1 MRSLLKKFFLVGLIV
16 ASGLI
21 FSACNPLERKNKAG
35 LQVITN
41 DIPVSIF
48 INEEFLG
55 KSPFLTKDLKPGE
68 YSIRLEPESP
78 TLTTYET
85 TVSLN
90 KGLLTVVTWKPG
102 ATLTQSGGVIYELEK
117 LTNKNQTELSI
128 ISIPDGAI
136 LGIDGADKEFSPLIK
151 NGIEVGNH
159 EFEASLPSYETQNH
173 TLSIVKGHR
182 LNVLIKLAKEDPS
195 ASNVA
200 QTSPSPTLN
209 RRTTANAKTATNS
222 TTPTNGE
229 VMGST
234 ILTPEGSLPPQP
246 LRQPTATA
254 LTNPRILIKTTE
266 YFEAGKEV
274 LRVRE
279 ASSSASKTLGYA
291 EVGLLYRYLEEKNKD
306 WFKIE
311 FKNKAGWVSSE
322 YAEIK

>member
-1 MRSLLKKFFLVGLIV
+1 MGSLLKKFFLVGLIAV
-16 ASGLI
+16 SGFI
-21 FSACNPLERKNKAG
+21 FSGCNPLERKNKAG

-68 YSIRLEPESP
+68 YSIKLEPENP
-78 TLTTYET
+78 ALTSYET
-85 TVSLN
+85 TVNLN

-102 ATLTQSGGVIYELEK
+102 STLTGSGGVIYELEK

-136 LGIDGADKEFSPLIK
+136 LGIDQGDKEFSPLIK
-151 NGIEVGNH
+151 NNIDVGSH

-173 TLSIVKGHR
+173 TLNIVKGHR
-182 LNVLIKLAKEDPS
+182 LNVLIKLAKEDPNNLN
-195 ASNVA
+195 A
-200 QTSPSPTLN
+200 TPTPLP
-209 RRTTANAKTATNS
+209 TAKTTDPA
-222 TTPTNGE
+222 
-229 VMGST
+229 
-234 ILTPEGSLPPQP
+234 ILTPESNLPPQP
-246 LRQPTATA
+246 LRQATA
-254 LTNPRILIKTTE
+254 SATLTNPKILIKTTD

-291 EVGLLYRYLEEKNKD
+291 EVGLLYRYFEEKNKD

-311 FKNKAGWVSSE
+311 FNNKAGWVSSK

>member
-1 MRSLLKKFFLVGLIV
+1 MGSLLKKFFLVGLIMM
-16 ASGLI
+16 SGLI
-21 FSACNPLERKNKAG
+21 FSGCNPLERKNKAG

-68 YSIRLEPESP
+68 YSIKLEPEDP
-78 TLTTYET
+78 TLTSYET
-85 TVSLN
+85 TINLN

-102 ATLTQSGGVIYELEK
+102 STLTGSGGVIYELEK

-136 LGIDGADKEFSPLIK
+136 LGIDEGDKEFSPLIK
-151 NGIEVGNH
+151 NGIDVGSH

-173 TLSIVKGHR
+173 TLNIVKGHR
-182 LNVLIKLAKEDPS
+182 LNVLIKLAKENPN
-195 ASNVA
+195 APNVM
-200 QTSPSPTLN
+200 PTPP
-209 RRTTANAKTATNS
+209 ANNEATD
-222 TTPTNGE
+222 
-229 VMGST
+229 ST
-234 ILTPEGSLPPQP
+234 ILTPESNLPPQP
-246 LRQPTATA
+246 LRQATA
-254 LTNPRILIKTTE
+254 SATLANPKILIKTTG
-266 YFEAGKEV
+266 YFETGKEV

-291 EVGLLYRYLEEKNKD
+291 ESGMLYRYLEEKNKD

-311 FKNKAGWVSSE
+311 FKNKVGWVSSK